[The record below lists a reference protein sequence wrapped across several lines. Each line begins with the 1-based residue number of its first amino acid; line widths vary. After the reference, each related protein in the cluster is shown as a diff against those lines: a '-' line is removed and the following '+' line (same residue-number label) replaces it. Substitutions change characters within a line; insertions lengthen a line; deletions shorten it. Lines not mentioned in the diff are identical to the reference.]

1 MPDRTESWAER
12 TVEVP
17 PDGPRPH
24 GTAWPPFTPV
34 PAVPPGPEYH
44 RGVAQ
49 VGTPGAAPLDST
61 QEYAGDGSAWAG
73 GPDGTRPRPPM
84 SHQLRQL
91 RRGGEW
97 TWIGGLFAFICW
109 GIWTVSVRGGDIV
122 VPALAF
128 GLVLLVAIG
137 VFALSRLLG
146 RVIIERAL
154 GRTRRS
160 AWAAHLVTGLF
171 LAAAGVAYLGQ
182 TAWVVDAWNYLR
194 GLG

>member
-1 MPDRTESWAER
+1 MPDRSQPWAER

-17 PDGPRPH
+17 PDQLPPDGP
-24 GTAWPPFTPV
+24 AWPPFAPVAATP
-34 PAVPPGPEYH
+34 PAPEYH

-49 VGTPGAAPLDST
+49 VGAHGASPMETT
-61 QEYAGDGSAWAG
+61 QEYVESTAEWS
-73 GPDGTRPRPPM
+73 GTDQGQPRPPVRYR
-84 SHQLRQL
+84 LRQL

-109 GIWTVSVRGGDIV
+109 GIWTVSVRGGDFV

-128 GLVLLVAIG
+128 VLVLLVAVG

-146 RVIIERAL
+146 QVIIERAL
-154 GRTRRS
+154 GRTRHS
-160 AWAAHLVTGLF
+160 AWGAHLVTGVF

-182 TAWVVDAWNYLR
+182 TAWVVDAWNWVR